1 MELTPSTLPLEW
13 KGYIP
18 YNTLLTVCVNN
29 ESLQVTLLDM
39 RIYPNRWL
47 IMAKHENNIVE
58 LIYPRDKFYLSN
70 SLP

>member
-1 MELTPSTLPLEW
+1 MELTPSTLPSEW

-18 YNTLLTVCVNN
+18 DNTVLTVYVNN

-47 IMAKHENNIVE
+47 IIAKHENKIVE

-70 SLP
+70 ALP